1 VHHRNFRLKAHTC
14 ERIEELV
21 LAGEGVLNALD
32 KDSSD
37 SSENRDIDEED
48 DERGTGIV
56 VEDELVFRG
65 LLENESFR

>member
-1 VHHRNFRLKAHTC
+1 M
-14 ERIEELV
+14 
-21 LAGEGVLNALD
+21 LNALD